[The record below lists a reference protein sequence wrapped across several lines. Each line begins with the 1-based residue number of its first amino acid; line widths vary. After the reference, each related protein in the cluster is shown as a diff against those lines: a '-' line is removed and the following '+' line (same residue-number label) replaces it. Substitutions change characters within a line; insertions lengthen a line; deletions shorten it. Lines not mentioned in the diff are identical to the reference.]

1 MTKPTVLNKNAD
13 KTYSHKYAPQ
23 YKIYSVNHEEVS
35 VKTQSFYKRKGWIM
49 IHEDQDLLST
59 LKSNEYY
66 YDSNLK
72 GMVSQ
77 LNGIKTTQVNLM
89 SGKTYEESVT
99 TPISCSPSS
108 ETYWSM

>member
-1 MTKPTVLNKNAD
+1 MKPAILNKNSD

-49 IHEDQDLLST
+49 IHEDQDLLSA
-59 LKSNEYY
+59 LKSNQYY
-66 YDSNLK
+66 YDSNLE

-77 LNGIKTTQVNLM
+77 LNEIKTTVVNLM
-89 SGKTYEESVT
+89 SGTTCDRFVT
-99 TPISCSPSS
+99 TPIACNPSS